1 MNSTGSTTPEPT
13 ARGDNLSPQQPVQN
27 LLIVEP
33 ESLIRW
39 SLVTYLAKW
48 FTVYA
53 ADSGSAADRFLDE
66 HWIDAAVVSD
76 DLPRGFGEQI
86 EARARS
92 LNSSVRLVCTV
103 TDPPGERACTRTTRC
118 LEKPFELAE
127 LANLLGIES
136 APRAAGFN
144 ARIFPTYVGTE
155 SCCWSTG
162 ANRGGLACPPAE
174 AAAIM
179 QRSPLADTP

>member
-1 MNSTGSTTPEPT
+1 MNSTGSTTPET
-13 ARGDNLSPQQPVQN
+13 NAGSDKVSPQQPVQT

-66 HWIDAAVVSD
+66 HRIDAAVVSD
-76 DLPRGFGEQI
+76 DLPCGVGEEI
-86 EARARS
+86 EARALS

-103 TDPPGERACTRTTRC
+103 TNPPGEKTCTRTTKC

-127 LANLLGIES
+127 LANLLGVHGAQAVGRGILAKCS
-136 APRAAGFN
+136 AK
-144 ARIFPTYVGTE
+144 T
-155 SCCWSTG
+155 
-162 ANRGGLACPPAE
+162 L
-174 AAAIM
+174 
-179 QRSPLADTP
+179 